1 MKYDENLPRYFTNHH
16 RFLWERMD
24 KNVLND
30 SKYFEKQEIRW
41 FSVEDMK
48 RKDQYYIYY
57 VRCNSTL
64 YNLGE
69 EGITGHGH
77 IIDFEDKVKEQIQ
90 EEYDQRLLAEPIV
103 EHDISASLLQHDSD
117 APRRSQVRTR
127 QSNKEPSPEKKVV
140 RTRKTR

>member
-1 MKYDENLPRYFTNHH
+1 MAK
-16 RFLWERMD
+16 D
-24 KNVLND
+24 KVL
-30 SKYFEKQEIRW
+30 SKYAHQRRFKVGDRVG
-41 FSVEDMK
+41 FSFLGDTRYGVVEDMK

-69 EGITGHGH
+69 EGITSHGH
-77 IIDFEDKVKEQIQ
+77 VIDFEDKVKHQIQ